1 MKKLKKI
8 LALTTVCVLLLSGC
22 GANTDELIKNKSA
35 AVKISAKA
43 EKITLNDGFE
53 KVAENDKYI
62 LSVGTDSLNI
72 SLTDRKNSKVWYTNH
87 PDSDND
93 SVALSDTIDLLK
105 AQLQINYYDANGN
118 YGTMNS
124 YTDCVQYGQYEIY
137 PIKNG
142 ISVAYTLGDMTRTVD
157 DVPQKISNKRFIE
170 KLYEKLPKKEKSML
184 RQLYTY
190 YEDDD
195 MWAINTKGRQY
206 YKAMLDIMDKAG
218 YTAEDLK
225 ADNRKYG
232 ITVSSTSKIG
242 FTVTVQYT
250 LTENGLSVC
259 IPCDKIKYNSEYP
272 PFDIALLPNFGA
284 QRVTNGTKNG
294 FLLMPDGSGALM
306 KFDSQLSSEYYYE
319 APVYGYDEVISLRK
333 NTNNIQANNV
343 SLPVFGISDGSSG
356 IIAYISDGAANASVA
371 GIRAGRNS
379 QQYTAYAS
387 FSAIN
392 MDYVKLNG
400 STSATTTAVFQE
412 DIYSGNFTVE
422 YMTVDTPDYAGMAK
436 VLRNVLENRGELPKA
451 NEIKNE
457 LPFYLETIG
466 GAWGAKSFLG
476 FSYSGVVSATTYE
489 QNIEIAK
496 SLSKLGVK
504 NINLKMLGWSNN
516 GMYGDCVADVKL
528 ISALGGK
535 SGFKKLQKYSTEN
548 GIALYPDATLIYGG
562 KGSGLKESD
571 MARTLDSRVVEA
583 VQRMS
588 LPDDLPHT
596 VAYAYSPVRLM
607 SLADKFIKSCQ
618 KLEIK
623 NVSIG
628 DNGDKLYSDYNDT
641 LSRQFDRAETEK
653 YVARQT
659 KAIAEATDSLMI
671 DTGNLYAVKY
681 SDHITNIATDNSW
694 LLCEDTSV
702 PFLQLVLHGRVELGS
717 KALNLQ
723 TDIERE
729 ILRCAEYGVA
739 PLYQFSFEDTTVLS
753 PTKYSENFSSCY
765 KDWLDTAAD
774 SYKRLEKAL
783 SKVNSAQMEN
793 HELIAKNVYKT
804 SYDNGIAVYVNYSDV
819 EYKNG
824 NVTVPAG
831 DFVQI
836 KED

>member
-1 MKKLKKI
+1 MKKIKKLI
-8 LALTTVCVLLLSGC
+8 ALTTVCILLFSGC
-22 GANTDELIKNKSA
+22 SANTDELIKNKSA
-35 AVKISAKA
+35 AVKIPAKT
-43 EKITLNDGFE
+43 EKLNLADTFE

-62 LSVGTDSLNI
+62 LSVGTEALNI
-72 SLTDRKNSKVWYTNH
+72 ALTDRKTSKVWYTNH
-87 PDSDND
+87 PESEND

-142 ISVAYTLGDMTRTVD
+142 ISVVYTLGDMSKTVD

-195 MWAINTKGRQY
+195 MWAINAKGRQY
-206 YKAMLDIMDKAG
+206 YKAILDIMDKAG

-225 ADNRKYG
+225 DDNRKYG

-284 QRVTNGTKNG
+284 QRVTNETQNG
-294 FLLMPDGSGALM
+294 FLLIPDGSGALM
-306 KFDSQLSSEYYYE
+306 RFNSKLSSEYYYE
-319 APVYGYDEVISLRK
+319 SPVYGYDEVVSLRK

-356 IIAYISDGAANASVA
+356 IVAYINDGAANASVT
-371 GIRAGRNS
+371 GMRAGKNS

-387 FSAIN
+387 FSVIN

-400 STSATTTAVFQE
+400 SDSTTTTTVFQK
-412 DIYSGNFTVE
+412 DIYSGNFSVE

-436 VLRNVLENRGELPKA
+436 VLRNALEKSGELQKA
-451 NEIKNE
+451 KGIKNK

-476 FSYSGVVSATTYE
+476 FSYSGVVPATTYE
-489 QNIEIAK
+489 QNTEIVK
-496 SLSKLGVK
+496 SLSTLGVK
-504 NINLKMLGWSNN
+504 NIKLKLLGWSNK
-516 GMYGDCVADVKL
+516 GMYGDLAAEVKL

-535 SGFKKLQKYSTEN
+535 NGFKKLQEYCNKN
-548 GIALYPDATLIYGG
+548 DVALYPDVALIYGG

-583 VQRMS
+583 VQRIS

-596 VAYAYSPVRLM
+596 TAYAYSPIRLL
-607 SLADKFIKSCQ
+607 SLADKLTNSCKS
-618 KLEIK
+618 LEI
-623 NVSIG
+623 NNISLG
-628 DNGDKLYSDYNDT
+628 DNGDKLYSDYTDT
-641 LSRQFDRAETEK
+641 LPHQFDRAEAEK

-659 KAIAEATDSLMI
+659 KAIAKATDSLMI

-681 SDHITNIATDNSW
+681 SNHITNVATDNSW
-694 LLCEDTSV
+694 LLCEDESV

-717 KALNLQ
+717 KALNIQ
-723 TDIERE
+723 TDIEHE

-739 PLYQFSFEDTTVLS
+739 PLYQLSFEDTTVLS

-765 KDWLDTAAD
+765 NDWLDTAVD
-774 SYKRLEKAL
+774 SYKRLDKVL
-783 SKVNSAQMEN
+783 SAVHSAQMEN
-793 HELIAKNVYKT
+793 HKQIAEKVYKT
-804 SYDNGIAVYVNYSDV
+804 SYDNGIAVYVNYSDT
-819 EYKNG
+819 EYKTG
-824 NVTVPAG
+824 NVSVPAG